1 MATNSFSGNPVAQVG
16 QEGVDAARL
25 RWVGPLT
32 IAVAV
37 IGNLIVRTLGVN
49 LFAIP
54 DTFLALNV
62 PPTILFTLV
71 GVLGAIGVFAWLGR
85 RSPRPISRFTRVAAV
100 VLVVSLV
107 PDLGLL
113 AAPMPGSSL
122 AAVGV
127 LMVEH
132 IVAAAASVGLLT
144 TLARSR

>member
-1 MATNSFSGNPVAQVG
+1 MAANSYSGNAVAGV
-16 QEGVDAARL
+16 QEAVDRARL

-32 IAVAV
+32 VAVAV

-49 LFAIP
+49 LFAIS

-62 PPTILFTLV
+62 PPTILFTLA

-100 VLVVSLV
+100 VLVLSLV

-113 AAPMPGSSL
+113 AAPLAGTSL

-132 IVAAAASVGLLT
+132 VVAAAVSVGLLT
-144 TLARSR
+144 TLARAR